1 MLQDYKGEIYYE
13 TSHDDFNNNYNIT
26 SGEDID
32 KVLGK
37 FNVLIH
43 GKFAILLTYH
53 EIFVH
58 KPLLVFSN
66 GAKFQVLLSKP
77 IYISFC

>member
-1 MLQDYKGEIYYE
+1 MNKYIVNFSFFR
-13 TSHDDFNNNYNIT
+13 SH
-26 SGEDID
+26 
-32 KVLGK
+32 GK